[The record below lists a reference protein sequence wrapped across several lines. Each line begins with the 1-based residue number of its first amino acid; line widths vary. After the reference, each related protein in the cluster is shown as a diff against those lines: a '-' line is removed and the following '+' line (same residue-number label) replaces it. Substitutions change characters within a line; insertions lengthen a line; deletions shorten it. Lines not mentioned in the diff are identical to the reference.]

1 LKGILGDRQARTG
14 WLLIVVAGAYALWFL
29 KARLL
34 IDGPPITG
42 KEWAIFMSVSMC
54 FFIGTVNV
62 RMAAEREEKR
72 KLEKPKNPSI

>member
-1 LKGILGDRQARTG
+1 MFDDRQARAG
-14 WLLIVVAGAYALWFL
+14 WLLIVVAGAYVLWFL

-42 KEWAIFMSVSMC
+42 KEWTIFMSMSMC
-54 FFIGTVNV
+54 FFIGAVNV

-72 KLEKPKNPSI
+72 KLEKTKNPTA